1 MKRPLLLLPLLALPA
16 LAQDPAT
23 NMAAR
28 NPHGKE
34 SKLILVN
41 GKYTAATPRDK
52 NPSRPVI
59 VDGKYADPERE
70 SLCLAMRDLF
80 RQIRN
85 DLPEGWWMEETEN
98 RSLGRFLLP
107 EPSFFAALSPPGR
120 TSRWM
125 FSCLEAAEQIPGTN
139 RFERIDLLDD
149 ETMFSRLDEVV
160 ERNEETLVVSNRT
173 SGFTVAKRISSLN
186 RGIVVMT
193 NDYVAVHLMVFSPA
207 REWADWDGFAQSVRD
222 TLEKADWSAF
232 RERRDNAGKPSSASA
247 TTGPSPHAEGA
258 FFLAALERAREIAAK
273 VGAECHVR
281 TLYSATRGREFE
293 RGTQLAA
300 ELTIPNPSAAEDKPW
315 LSKATATLFLGLVGT
330 NEVDL
335 ADYDDEIRYGEFQ
348 KKADANGIVS
358 TGRGTLQQLC
368 LRPTIRNKCLH
379 WTDGRVYAI
388 LQYPVRFEAALFS
401 DLWRETTNAVAGRA
415 LTADAPAAHPGDL
428 EEEGVR
434 LLPVL
439 TECFA
444 EAGLEKI
451 WTFWFVSRAP
461 RYDGVAIHAYSG
473 HDLDKTKNREWWMRA
488 TAYAMAPADSTQD
501 VVIAD
506 LLYGRTDGRP
516 FVVEDYFLSN
526 RDRTTK
532 IRSWTDG
539 DRFVVVRPYTP
550 KYEDPVWDRFFEI
563 TTNAVLSPVFAP

>member
-1 MKRPLLLLPLLALPA
+1 MKRPLLLPLLALPA

-160 ERNEETLVVSNRT
+160 ECNEETLVVSNRT

-232 RERRDNAGKPSSASA
+232 RERRDNAGKPPPAPATPSPAEETHAESAENA
-247 TTGPSPHAEGA
+247 EPEPHAES
-258 FFLAALERAREIAAK
+258 
-273 VGAECHVR
+273 AE
-281 TLYSATRGREFE
+281 S
-293 RGTQLAA
+293 A
-300 ELTIPNPSAAEDKPW
+300 ELNSHAENAEPKPHAETV
-315 LSKATATLFLGLVGT
+315 SVVS
-330 NEVDL
+330 VDS
-335 ADYDDEIRYGEFQ
+335 
-348 KKADANGIVS
+348 VVMS
-358 TGRGTLQQLC
+358 TGR
-368 LRPTIRNKCLH
+368 NS
-379 WTDGRVYAI
+379 GRAF
-388 LQYPVRFEAALFS
+388 PS
-401 DLWRETTNAVAGRA
+401 TSPSTETTDTTESTE
-415 LTADAPAAHPGDL
+415 TA
-428 EEEGVR
+428 
-434 LLPVL
+434 
-439 TECFA
+439 
-444 EAGLEKI
+444 
-451 WTFWFVSRAP
+451 
-461 RYDGVAIHAYSG
+461 
-473 HDLDKTKNREWWMRA
+473 NR
-488 TAYAMAPADSTQD
+488 
-501 VVIAD
+501 
-506 LLYGRTDGRP
+506 
-516 FVVEDYFLSN
+516 
-526 RDRTTK
+526 
-532 IRSWTDG
+532 
-539 DRFVVVRPYTP
+539 
-550 KYEDPVWDRFFEI
+550 
-563 TTNAVLSPVFAP
+563 

>member
-273 VGAECHVR
+273 ADAECHVR
-281 TLYSATRGREFE
+281 TLYSATRGRAFE

-300 ELTIPNPSAAEDKPW
+300 E
-315 LSKATATLFLGLVGT
+315 
-330 NEVDL
+330 
-335 ADYDDEIRYGEFQ
+335 
-348 KKADANGIVS
+348 
-358 TGRGTLQQLC
+358 
-368 LRPTIRNKCLH
+368 
-379 WTDGRVYAI
+379 
-388 LQYPVRFEAALFS
+388 
-401 DLWRETTNAVAGRA
+401 TTNAVCRPAV
-415 LTADAPAAHPGDL
+415 AP
-428 EEEGVR
+428 
-434 LLPVL
+434 
-439 TECFA
+439 
-444 EAGLEKI
+444 
-451 WTFWFVSRAP
+451 
-461 RYDGVAIHAYSG
+461 
-473 HDLDKTKNREWWMRA
+473 
-488 TAYAMAPADSTQD
+488 
-501 VVIAD
+501 
-506 LLYGRTDGRP
+506 
-516 FVVEDYFLSN
+516 
-526 RDRTTK
+526 
-532 IRSWTDG
+532 
-539 DRFVVVRPYTP
+539 
-550 KYEDPVWDRFFEI
+550 
-563 TTNAVLSPVFAP
+563 